1 MHESSQFENVEW
13 EVLRFVAYEA
23 RKHREEVEYE
33 VAFEVVPGCL
43 PKRLVIAIDLKKW
56 EAGVDY
62 EENIVHQLK
71 NYHFLIVLWEN
82 QSKHKT

>member
-1 MHESSQFENVEW
+1 MHEPSQFENIER
-13 EVLRFVAYEA
+13 EVLWFVSHKP

-43 PKRLVIAIDLKKW
+43 PKSLVISIDFKEW

-71 NYHFLIVLWEN
+71 NFHLLIVLWEN
-82 QSKHKT
+82 ESKNKS